1 MSPKHPLVGQHAPEI
16 SLPNADGTAYELK
29 PGCEGKPMAVF
40 FYPQAGAFFPADV
53 RIHPVLAFGN
63 LGHGQ
68 TPMVAR
74 EKSALFGMRSMV
86 RHFVGLTF
94 HEREWRTNKIV
105 GGWVHLEKV
114 EFKDSGITV
123 VGIAPNSVAAV
134 KAFATKHNVT
144 VCKPRP
150 SSAPLRSLRFL
161 TLTRN
166 DSTRC

>member
-1 MSPKHPLVGQHAPEI
+1 MSPKHPLVGQPAPVI
-16 SLPNADGTAYELK
+16 SLPNADGTTYELK
-29 PGCEGKPMAVF
+29 PGVQGKPTAVF
-40 FYPQAGAFFPADV
+40 FYPQAGAFFLPTC
-53 RIHPVLAFGN
+53 GY
-63 LGHGQ
+63 
-68 TPMVAR
+68 T
-74 EKSALFGMRSMV
+74 LFWRLVIWGMD
-86 RHFVGLTF
+86 RHLWL
-94 HEREWRTNKIV
+94 HERSLLFPGCAHWSVISWVHERKRKTNKSV

-161 TLTRN
+161 TTN
-166 DSTRC
+166 DDSTRC